1 MDILAFLVGKL
12 WQKW

>member
-12 WQKW
+12 WQKR